1 MSLGIFLLASLLGD
15 LYTLSLSSSA
25 LSISVLRD
33 SVTFFL
39 NTQRRVLR
47 SRAYKATI
55 ATVSNVAAIYH
66 AGMLAWEMARNQ
78 SFTPEPTH
86 QILLIRLSFMHN

>member
-25 LSISVLRD
+25 LSISILKD

-47 SRAYKATI
+47 SRTYKATI
-55 ATVSNVAAIYH
+55 ATVTNGAVIYH
-66 AGMLAWEMARNQ
+66 AGMLAWEMAKN
-78 SFTPEPTH
+78 
-86 QILLIRLSFMHN
+86 

>member
-25 LSISVLRD
+25 LSISILKD

-47 SRAYKATI
+47 SHTYKATI
-55 ATVSNVAAIYH
+55 ATVTNGAVIYH
-66 AGMLAWEMARNQ
+66 AGMLAWEMAKN
-78 SFTPEPTH
+78 
-86 QILLIRLSFMHN
+86 